1 MPRRDTPPDY
11 VHQDRW
17 VISYADFITLLFA
30 FFVVMYSLSSVNE
43 EKYKNLS
50 EALSG
55 AFDSVGGRL
64 LPGTG
69 EASQTTLDI
78 RPGEGN
84 DPVSGANLAAPD
96 VEESAQ
102 LKRIE
107 TLLNERILPG
117 VEAGLLSISS
127 NELWLAIELSSN
139 MLFAPG
145 QATPTAAA
153 DELLERLAILLRP
166 FENPIHVEG
175 FTDNQAIDTAQFPS
189 NWELSAA
196 RAAAVVRVMA
206 HYGVPP
212 ERMAAV
218 GYGEYQPAYS
228 NRTEQGRELN
238 RRVVIVISRDERVR
252 RSLSAVGAEQVS
264 GDVVST
270 MISTGAQP
278 DDATVV
284 EQVETATGGKLFR
297 QVTPQETTQ
306 E

>member
-64 LPGTG
+64 LPGSG

>member
-69 EASQTTLDI
+69 ETSQTTLDI

>member
-11 VHQDRW
+11 VHHDRW

-30 FFVVMYSLSSVNE
+30 FFVVMYALSSVNE

-50 EALSG
+50 QALSG
-55 AFDSVGGRL
+55 AFDSAGGRL

-69 EASQTTLDI
+69 DASQTTLDI
-78 RPGEGN
+78 RPGEGG
-84 DPVSGANLAAPD
+84 DPVAGARLAAPD
-96 VEESAQ
+96 DAETHELKKIESV
-102 LKRIE
+102 L
-107 TLLNERILPG
+107 TERILPG
-117 VEAGLLSISS
+117 VEAGLLSITS

-145 QATPTAAA
+145 QATPTPAA
-153 DELLERLAILLRP
+153 DELLERLAIVLRP

-175 FTDNQAIDTAQFPS
+175 FTDNQAIETAQFPS
-189 NWELSAA
+189 NWELSAS

-252 RSLSAVGAEQVS
+252 RSLSAVGTEQVS
-264 GDVVST
+264 DDVIST
-270 MISTGAQP
+270 MLSTGEQQGEAP
-278 DDATVV
+278 VV

-297 QVTPQETTQ
+297 QIAPPETTQ

>member
-153 DELLERLAILLRP
+153 DELLERLAIMLRP